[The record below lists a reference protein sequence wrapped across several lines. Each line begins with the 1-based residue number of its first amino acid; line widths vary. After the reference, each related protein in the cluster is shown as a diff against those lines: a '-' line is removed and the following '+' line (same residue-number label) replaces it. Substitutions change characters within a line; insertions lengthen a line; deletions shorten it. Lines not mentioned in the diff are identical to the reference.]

1 MSHNKLIAWLS
12 NSVLLALFLIGT
24 PLHAQESFYR
34 GKTLRF
40 IVAYEPGGGFD
51 VYPAQLRATLANMS
65 QEIPPLSWR
74 I

>member
-1 MSHNKLIAWLS
+1 MRHIKLIAWLS
-12 NSVLLALFLIGT
+12 NLVLLALFLFCT

-40 IVAYEPGGGFD
+40 IVAYEPGAASTSI
-51 VYPAQLRATLANMS
+51 PAQLRATLANMS